1 MRVGYFLS
9 FSISFI
15 LLVACFLL
23 VHVQV
28 PVVPAVTCSLIFLSS
43 TGIAYQRFNL
53 FKISSAGGEGSTG
66 VESISPRG
74 RPKSISPRG
83 RPTDFK
89 KVLAMG
95 EMLHRAR
102 ALGNDAYNAAKRQF
116 LQEAYNLMDGGMEPL
131 ALEVCLILSY
141 MDIIHYITCMT
152 LYIYMN
158 RS

>member
-53 FKISSAGGEGSTG
+53 FKISSAGGQGSVERGST
-66 VESISPRG
+66 
-74 RPKSISPRG
+74 PRG
-83 RPTDFK
+83 RPTDFN
-89 KVLAMG
+89 KVLVMG

-102 ALGNDAYNAAKRQF
+102 ALGDVAYNAAKREF
-116 LQEAYNLMDGGMEPL
+116 LQEAYNLMAGGMEPL
-131 ALEVCLILSY
+131 PPEVCLILLL
-141 MDIIHYITCMT
+141 MVFIHA
-152 LYIYMN
+152 
-158 RS
+158 

>member
-74 RPKSISPRG
+74 RP
-83 RPTDFK
+83 TDFK

-102 ALGNDAYNAAKRQF
+102 ALGDVAYNAAKRQF
-116 LQEAYNLMDGGMEPL
+116 LQEVYNLMAGGMEPL

-141 MDIIHYITCMT
+141 MEFIHYITCMT

>member
-23 VHVQV
+23 VHVKV
-28 PVVPAVTCSLIFLSS
+28 PVVPAITCSLIFLSA

-53 FKISSAGGEGSTG
+53 FKISSAGGQGSIERGSST
-66 VESISPRG
+66 PRG
-74 RPKSISPRG
+74 RPI
-83 RPTDFK
+83 DFN

-102 ALGNDAYNAAKRQF
+102 ALGDKEYNAAKREF
-116 LQEAYNLMDGGMEPL
+116 LQEAYNLMAGGMEPL
-131 ALEVCLILSY
+131 PPEVCLILLRIMFMY
-141 MDIIHYITCMT
+141 A
-152 LYIYMN
+152 
-158 RS
+158 